1 MVVLLNSYVV
11 LLDPSFIRGFSSVLL
26 EFICLISC
34 LFAYSFFLS
43 VSLFLLGC
51 YLIKSELQDSVK
63 GEEKAAAAFIL
74 CDTCRE
80 RNIGEE
86 VDTEMGPY

>member
-1 MVVLLNSYVV
+1 MFVS
-11 LLDPSFIRGFSSVLL
+11 FSS
-26 EFICLISC
+26 ICLCDFLIVC
-34 LFAYSFFLS
+34 LFAFLS
-43 VSLFLLGC
+43 VSFFLVGC
-51 YLIKSELQDSVK
+51 LLLKSELQDNIK

-86 VDTEMGPY
+86 VDPEMGPY

>member
-1 MVVLLNSYVV
+1 MCLL
-11 LLDPSFIRGFSSVLL
+11 
-26 EFICLISC
+26 IC
-34 LFAYSFFLS
+34 FLS
-43 VSLFLLGC
+43 VGLFLFGC
-51 YLIKSELQDSVK
+51 YLLKSELQDNVK

-86 VDTEMGPY
+86 VDPEMGPY

>member
-1 MVVLLNSYVV
+1 MLYYSTLR
-11 LLDPSFIRGFSSVLL
+11 SFVDFSLVFL
-26 EFICLISC
+26 EFVCLISC
-34 LFAYSFFLS
+34 LFAYLFFLS
-43 VSLFLLGC
+43 VSLFLFGG
-51 YLIKSELQDSVK
+51 YLLKSELQDNVK

-86 VDTEMGPY
+86 VDPDMGPY

>member
-1 MVVLLNSYVV
+1 MLYYSTLC
-11 LLDPSFIRGFSSVLL
+11 SFVDISSVFL

-34 LFAYSFFLS
+34 LFAYLFFLS
-43 VSLFLLGC
+43 VSLFLFGC
-51 YLIKSELQDSVK
+51 YLLKSELQDSVK

-86 VDTEMGPY
+86 VNPEMGPY

>member
-1 MVVLLNSYVV
+1 MLYYSTLRSFVDLLVS
-11 LLDPSFIRGFSSVLL
+11 FSS
-26 EFICLISC
+26 ICLCEFLIVC
-34 LFAYSFFLS
+34 LFAFLS
-43 VSLFLLGC
+43 VSFFLFGCFLL
-51 YLIKSELQDSVK
+51 KSELQDNIK

-86 VDTEMGPY
+86 VDPEMGPY

>member
-1 MVVLLNSYVV
+1 MLYYSTL
-11 LLDPSFIRGFSSVLL
+11 PSFVDFSSVFL

-34 LFAYSFFLS
+34 LLIFFEL
-43 VSLFLLGC
+43 SLFLLGC
-51 YLIKSELQDSVK
+51 YLLKSELQDSVK

-86 VDTEMGPY
+86 VDPEMGPY

>member
-1 MVVLLNSYVV
+1 
-11 LLDPSFIRGFSSVLL
+11 
-26 EFICLISC
+26 
-34 LFAYSFFLS
+34 
-43 VSLFLLGC
+43 LFLLGC
-51 YLIKSELQDSVK
+51 YLLKSELQDSVK

-86 VDTEMGPY
+86 VDPEMGSY

>member
-1 MVVLLNSYVV
+1 MVPLFRHILYYSTLRSFVDLLVSV
-11 LLDPSFIRGFSSVLL
+11 SS
-26 EFICLISC
+26 ICLCEFLIVC
-34 LFAYSFFLS
+34 LFVFLALVSFCL
-43 VSLFLLGC
+43 VALL
-51 YLIKSELQDSVK
+51 KSELQDNVK

-86 VDTEMGPY
+86 VDPEMGPY

>member
-1 MVVLLNSYVV
+1 MLYYSTLR
-11 LLDPSFIRGFSSVLL
+11 SFVDFSSVFL

-34 LFAYSFFLS
+34 LFAFFLS

-51 YLIKSELQDSVK
+51 YLLKSELQDNVK

-86 VDTEMGPY
+86 VDPEMGPY